1 MALLI
6 WAVWVVTKKVRDEE
20 LEVQSAFNF
29 FTQTISN
36 SLKIKASPLVKQGT
50 LHFNDSSRLKTCD
63 MKKVNMLLPF
73 MQKLKRKVKLLVQ
86 WIRKRDDDSYDN
98 PYLIY

>member
-6 WAVWVVTKKVRDEE
+6 WAVWVVTKQVRDEK

-29 FTQTISN
+29 YTQTISN
-36 SLKIKASPLVKQGT
+36 SLKIKASPLFEQGA

>member
-6 WAVWVVTKKVRDEE
+6 WAVWVVTKKVRSEK

-29 FTQTISN
+29 FTQINSN

-50 LHFNDSSRLKTCD
+50 LHFNNS
-63 MKKVNMLLPF
+63 
-73 MQKLKRKVKLLVQ
+73 
-86 WIRKRDDDSYDN
+86 
-98 PYLIY
+98 